1 MSRPPNGTGGR
12 RIDLHTHTHFSD
24 GTLSPEALVAF
35 AIERGL
41 SALSITD
48 HDSIDAL
55 DPARAAAGNGLEL
68 VPGIEL
74 SSNRDGLELHILGY
88 YLDPT
93 HEGLRV
99 RLLEFRTER
108 MNRALEMVERLR
120 SLGAPIDADEVVAH
134 AGPGV
139 IGRPH
144 VASALLR
151 AGHVDSI
158 DDAFRRYLSRDGQAF
173 VPRPSFL
180 AEDAIALIH
189 AAGGVSVI
197 AHPGA
202 ALSDGVIEALRDAG
216 LQGLEVWH
224 PQHGVAAVR
233 RYRALADRLGML
245 QTGGSDYHGA
255 HRSTNLGDMPVPPG
269 TLAKLK
275 EAAGVAG

>member
-1 MSRPPNGTGGR
+1 MSRPPAATGGR

-35 AIERGL
+35 AIQRQL
-41 SALSITD
+41 AALSITD
-48 HDSIDAL
+48 HDSIEAL
-55 DPARAAAGNGLEL
+55 EPARRAAANALEL

-74 SSNRDGLELHILGY
+74 SASREGLELHILGY
-88 YLDPT
+88 YLDPE
-93 HEGLRV
+93 HEGLRE
-99 RLLEFRTER
+99 RLRGFRGER

-120 SLGAPIDADEVVAH
+120 ELGAPVDPDEVVSH

-151 AGHVDSI
+151 AGHVESI
-158 DDAFRRYLSRDGQAF
+158 DDAFRRYLSRDGRAF
-173 VPRPSFL
+173 VPRPAFL

-189 AAGGVSVI
+189 AAGGVSVL

-202 ALSDGVIEALRDAG
+202 ALPDSVIEALRAAG
-216 LQGLEVWH
+216 LQGIEVWH
-224 PQHGVAAVR
+224 PQHGTAAVR
-233 RYRALADRLGML
+233 RFRALADRLGML

-255 HRSTNLGDMPVPPG
+255 HRSTNLGEMAVPPA

-275 EAAGVAG
+275 EAAGVSG